1 MRSGSDISPRALA
14 TRLVGC
20 VWWFFT
26 LILISSYT
34 ANLAAFLTIEKA
46 VTPFKDVNE
55 LANSKGISYG
65 SYASGSTKKFF
76 EARPDSL

>member
-1 MRSGSDISPRALA
+1 MVLHADSDQLIHGEPR
-14 TRLVGC
+14 G
-20 VWWFFT
+20 
-26 LILISSYT
+26 
-34 ANLAAFLTIEKA
+34 AFLTIEKA

-76 EARPDSL
+76 EVRPDSDTALQ